1 MKTLKTWDMFN
12 ELNSSTYRDT
22 ASKLR
27 NQHEDGSADD
37 RANELEEYA
46 NDVDKITYSE
56 DDSCFYDNHDKIVKR
71 NGKDM
76 CI

>member
-1 MKTLKTWDMFN
+1 MKILKTWDMFN

-27 NQHEDGSADD
+27 DQNEDGSADD
-37 RANELEEYA
+37 RAEELEKYA
-46 NDVDKITYSE
+46 DEVDKITYSE
-56 DDSCFYDNHDKIVKR
+56 ADSCFYDNHNNIVKR